1 MAVLLLRLAGPMQSW
16 GTQSRFTNRDTG
28 LEPSKSGVIGL
39 LCAAL
44 GIKRDDLTQIKELAD
59 LKMGVRVD
67 RQGIM
72 KRDFHTAM
80 EVVIASGR
88 DTKPCELSDRFY
100 LADAVFLVA
109 LQGNAD
115 LLTKIQ
121 EALQK
126 PVWQIF
132 LGRKSFVPGLPVW
145 LSDGLKTD
153 TDDLEKALLNYPYLC
168 SSAKRELASEELRL
182 ELETG
187 YRQGDKVK
195 QDQPESFD
203 IYNRRFGL
211 RYVDSTKHVKRSTLT
226 APKEELCIFLA

>member
-16 GTQSRFTNRDTG
+16 GMQSRFTNRDTG

-44 GIKRDDLTQIKELAD
+44 GIKRDDQIRIKELAD

-67 RQGIM
+67 RQGIV

-80 EVVIASGR
+80 EVVIASGKN
-88 DTKPCELSDRFY
+88 TKPCELSERFY

-109 LQGNAD
+109 FQGNVA

-132 LGRKSFVPGLPVW
+132 LGRKSFVPGLPVQ
-145 LSDGLKTD
+145 LPDGLKPD
-153 TDDLEKALLNYPYLC
+153 VDNIEIALKDYPYLC
-168 SSAKRELASEELRL
+168 ATGKWEAPPDELRI
-182 ELETG
+182 EIETG
-187 YRQGDKVK
+187 YGQGDRVK

-211 RYVDSTKHVKRSTLT
+211 RYVDSIRHVKRSALP